1 MRTFRKNPMKKKSKT
16 FKKPLNKSKT
26 FKNKVNRK
34 KLGAGPPPDNYK
46 HLSPLEQAE
55 KVLQLVEE
63 TTMNEIVMDDKT
75 RRPVVVNNI
84 TLSKLTY
91 WNAHQL
97 MMQNGSGNR
106 DDMQNIVYMLK
117 HDALEHKNANK
128 DIWKK
133 HLSDAIFKG
142 KYMSTFQD
150 KSYNG
155 PMINLNKKTNIKMKD
170 MVIAILKNRIEII
183 KWLNQKK
190 IKNAETKRITESKK
204 IAESKRIAESNKRAE
219 NITIKRNSTP
229 NNWENL
235 NENN

>member
-1 MRTFRKNPMKKKSKT
+1 MKTFRKNPMKKKSKT
-16 FKKPLNKSKT
+16 LKKKSKT
-26 FKNKVNRK
+26 LQKSKKSKTLKNKVNRK
-34 KLGAGPPPDNYK
+34 KLGAGPPPDHYN

-63 TTMNEIVMDDKT
+63 TPMNEIVMDDKT
-75 RRPVVVNNI
+75 RRPVVVNMNI
-84 TLSKLTY
+84 LSKLTY

-97 MMQNGSGNR
+97 MMQNGLGNN

-117 HDALEHKNANK
+117 HDALEHKKANK

-155 PMINLNKKTNIKMKD
+155 PMMNLNKKTNIKMKD

-190 IKNAETKRITESKK
+190 IKNAESKR
-204 IAESKRIAESNKRAE
+204 IAESKKIAESNKRAE

>member
-1 MRTFRKNPMKKKSKT
+1 MRTFRKKPLKKSKT
-16 FKKPLNKSKT
+16 LNKSKT

-63 TTMNEIVMDDKT
+63 TPMNEIVMDDKT
-75 RRPVVVNNI
+75 RRPVVANI
-84 TLSKLTY
+84 DTLSRLTY

-117 HDALEHKNANK
+117 HDVYEHKKANK

-155 PMINLNKKTNIKMKD
+155 PVMNINKKTNIKMKD

-190 IKNAETKRITESKK
+190 IKNAE
-204 IAESKRIAESNKRAE
+204 SKRIAESKKASSEPNKNVQNNKRAE

-235 NENN
+235 NENNKI